1 MAHFRAILGKIGQIF
16 IPSSGHTGLDLSK
29 MAQSERAYEKECD
42 HVNDEAEDDDRIAA
56 SLGQKLAE
64 NSEEKSTGDL
74 ADADD
79 DTVKSNL
86 LSVL

>member
-1 MAHFRAILGKIGQIF
+1 M
-16 IPSSGHTGLDLSK
+16 
-29 MAQSERAYEKECD
+29 
-42 HVNDEAEDDDRIAA
+42 NDEAEDDDRIAA